1 MRPWPLVALS
11 LLFMAITARG
21 DTLESNHAIIEYE
34 PQDVAYALIV
44 ADTIDQ
50 MFGSTYQFYSGIGTM
65 APEPEK
71 VPVNMDSAWVA
82 VQKIVFDALASPN
95 RADACTGKTPTA
107 CIEEVWRLGQLR
119 RR

>member
-34 PQDVAYALIV
+34 PQDVAYALVV

-50 MFGSTYQFYSGIGTM
+50 MFGPTYQFYSGIGTM
-65 APEPEK
+65 AAEPEK
-71 VPVNMDSAWVA
+71 VPVNLDSALLA
-82 VQKIVFDALASPN
+82 VQKIVFYALPVPAELTPVRENTN
-95 RADACTGKTPTA
+95 R
-107 CIEEVWRLGQLR
+107 
-119 RR
+119 

>member
-50 MFGSTYQFYSGIGTM
+50 MFWPTYQFYSGIGTM

-71 VPVNMDSAWVA
+71 VPINMDSALLA
-82 VQKIVFDALASPN
+82 VQKIVFDALASTI
-95 RADACTGKTPTA
+95 RDGACTGQTPTA
-107 CIEEVWRLGQLR
+107 SIEEVWRLG
-119 RR
+119 